1 MAGRTT
7 KTKRN
12 NNLKNISMT
21 RQEILNEILDDVR
34 KYRAYLVY
42 KRLKKPRHTPP
53 KFNFWDMR
61 DSIEQTLNKFGI

>member
-1 MAGRTT
+1 MDSQ
-7 KTKRN
+7 KRRHCYRA
-12 NNLKNISMT
+12 

-42 KRLKKPRHTPP
+42 KGRKKPRHTAP

-61 DSIEQTLNKFGI
+61 DSIEQTLNKLK